1 MHRSQIMMI
10 KMLAKEGDDRGGES
24 RMKSRGFWSWF
35 FGRSEASLL
44 MFKTI
49 LQESLSYTYD

>member
-1 MHRSQIMMI
+1 
-10 KMLAKEGDDRGGES
+10 MLAKEGDDRGGES

>member
-1 MHRSQIMMI
+1 MQTKTDRDENAAATS
-10 KMLAKEGDDRGGES
+10 AKEGDDRGGES

-49 LQESLSYTYD
+49 L